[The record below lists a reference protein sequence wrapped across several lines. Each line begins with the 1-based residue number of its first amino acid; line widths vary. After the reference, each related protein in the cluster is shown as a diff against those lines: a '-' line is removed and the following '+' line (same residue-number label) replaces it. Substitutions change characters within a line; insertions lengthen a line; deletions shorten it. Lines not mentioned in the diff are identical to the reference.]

1 MGYYIGLDVALRSV
15 ALCVVNG
22 EGEIVLERALACEVD
37 EIVGCLRDLDHLIER
52 IGFEAGTMSQTL
64 FHGLQAAG
72 FNVVCMEARHVSAAL
87 SAMRNKTDRNDARG
101 IAQVVRSGWYRPV
114 HMKSVESHRV
124 RTLLTSRKVLLRKC
138 IDLENEIRGLLKVF
152 GIRLPSSLAH
162 HRFVETVEP
171 IIEAD
176 ESLAFALLPMLEAQ
190 RVLLTNYQE
199 MDRRVK
205 LVAGNDPV
213 CMLLMTAPGV
223 GAVTALHFKA
233 AIDDP
238 ERFTSSR
245 LVGAHFGLTPRRF
258 QSGESDNQGRISK
271 AGDADVRSALY
282 SAANSLL
289 TRTRAM
295 SPLKAWGLHLVRTKG
310 RRRAT
315 VAVARKLAVILHR
328 MWIDG
333 TQFQWNDQEV
343 NA

>member
-1 MGYYIGLDVALRSV
+1 
-15 ALCVVNG
+15 
-22 EGEIVLERALACEVD
+22 
-37 EIVGCLRDLDHLIER
+37 
-52 IGFEAGTMSQTL
+52 
-64 FHGLQAAG
+64 
-72 FNVVCMEARHVSAAL
+72 
-87 SAMRNKTDRNDARG
+87 
-101 IAQVVRSGWYRPV
+101 
-114 HMKSVESHRV
+114 MKSPESHHI
-124 RTLLTSRKVLLRKC
+124 RTLLTSRRALLKRC

-152 GIRLPSSLAH
+152 GIRLPSALTH
-162 HRFVETVEP
+162 NRFAEMVRP
-171 IIEAD
+171 IIEED
-176 ESLAFALLPMLEAQ
+176 EALAFALLPMLDAQ
-190 RVLLTNYQE
+190 RVLHASYQE
-199 MDRRVK
+199 LDRRVK
-205 LVAGNDPV
+205 LVAAQDPV
-213 CMLLMTAPGV
+213 CILLMTAPGV

-238 ERFTSSR
+238 ARFASSR

-289 TRTRAM
+289 TRTRSM

-333 TQFQWNDQEV
+333 TRFQWNDQE
-343 NA
+343 AIA

>member
-1 MGYYIGLDVALRSV
+1 MGYYVGLDVARRSV
-15 ALCVVNG
+15 ALCVIYD
-22 EGEIVLERALACEVD
+22 GEIVLERALACEVD
-37 EIVGCLRDLDHLIER
+37 EIADYLHSFGKPIEQ

-64 FHGLQAAG
+64 FHGLTVAG
-72 FNVVCMEARHVSAAL
+72 YGVVFMEARHVSAAL

-101 IAQVVRSGWYRPV
+101 IAQVVRSGWFREV
-114 HMKSVESHRV
+114 HMKSPESHDI
-124 RTLLTSRKVLLRKC
+124 RTLLTSRKALVKHC

-152 GIRLPSSLAH
+152 GIRLPSALNH
-162 HRFVETVEP
+162 HRFAEMVRP

-176 ESLAFALLPMLEAQ
+176 EALAFALLPMLEAQ
-190 RVLLTNYQE
+190 QALLAGYQE
-199 MDRRVK
+199 IDRCVK
-205 LVAGNDPV
+205 LVAGSDPV
-213 CMLLMTAPGV
+213 CMLMMTAPGV

-238 ERFTSSR
+238 TRFTSSR

-282 SAANSLL
+282 SAAHSLL
-289 TRTRAM
+289 TRTRIM
-295 SPLKAWGLHLVRTKG
+295 SPLKSWGLRFIKTKG

-315 VAVARKLAVILHR
+315 VAVARELAIILNR

-333 TQFQWNDQEV
+333 TQFQWNDQE
-343 NA
+343 AIA

>member
-1 MGYYIGLDVALRSV
+1 M
-15 ALCVVNG
+15 
-22 EGEIVLERALACEVD
+22 
-37 EIVGCLRDLDHLIER
+37 
-52 IGFEAGTMSQTL
+52 
-64 FHGLQAAG
+64 
-72 FNVVCMEARHVSAAL
+72 
-87 SAMRNKTDRNDARG
+87 
-101 IAQVVRSGWYRPV
+101 
-114 HMKSVESHRV
+114 
-124 RTLLTSRKVLLRKC
+124 
-138 IDLENEIRGLLKVF
+138 
-152 GIRLPSSLAH
+152 
-162 HRFVETVEP
+162 
-171 IIEAD
+171 
-176 ESLAFALLPMLEAQ
+176 
-190 RVLLTNYQE
+190 
-199 MDRRVK
+199 K
-205 LVAGNDPV
+205 LVAGIDPV

-271 AGDADVRSALY
+271 PGDADVRSALY